1 MVAVMEDI
9 RSLPAAAP
17 AAPLAAA
24 ARHIGPQPLHAP
36 AAWQEWITARP
47 VARLGVA
54 DIVPARQRLVVVA
67 PHPDDELLAC
77 GLLMQAHAQQ
87 GGRSLIIGVTDG
99 EASHAGDPG
108 WAAPALAAARREE
121 RLAGL
126 RALGLQGAPLRLLGL
141 SDGGVAQQRPALAR
155 ALHEAL
161 APGDVVVSTWRL
173 DGHPD
178 HEACGA
184 AAAEAARA
192 AGATLWE
199 APVWMWHWADP
210 AHAQIPWQR
219 LRALR
224 LGGSEAACAVARKQ
238 MALAHHRSQLAPRAG
253 GAAGADGAGPV
264 LDAAI
269 VQRAAW
275 PFETFFAPA

>member
-1 MVAVMEDI
+1 MVAVMTQDT
-9 RSLPAAAP
+9 RCAQAAP
-17 AAPLAAA
+17 AGSGAADAA

-36 AAWQEWITARP
+36 AAWQEWIAARP

-54 DIVPARQRLVVVA
+54 DIAPAHRRLVVVA

-77 GLLMQAHAQQ
+77 GLLLQAHAQQ
-87 GGRSLIIGVTDG
+87 GGRQLIIGVTDG
-99 EASHAGDPG
+99 EASHAGD
-108 WAAPALAAARREE
+108 AAWCTPALAAARRDE

-141 SDGGVAQQRPALAR
+141 PDGGVAQQRAALAR

-178 HEACGA
+178 HEACGQ

-199 APVWMWHWADP
+199 TPVWMWHWAHP

-224 LGGSEAACAVARKQ
+224 LGGCEAACAVARKQ
-238 MALAHHRSQLAPRAG
+238 LALAQHRSQHAPR
-253 GAAGADGAGPV
+253 ADGAGPV

-269 VQRAAW
+269 LERAAW